1 MWGLKWGLFAWLQTL
16 VNSCFQRDSNYE
28 NLQRRNGPSASGAS
42 PRDLRRF
49 SRLSDH
55 TTYMQTSTVMNLV
68 CVSVCVCVACVCVHM
83 FDSRY
88 IVLPHSAPLSS
99 PRCSRS
105 AFCTPPPNYTLG
117 KVSHKGFSIS

>member
-1 MWGLKWGLFAWLQTL
+1 MWGLKWGLFVWLQTL

-55 TTYMQTSTVMNLV
+55 TTYMQTSTVMSP
-68 CVSVCVCVACVCVHM
+68 VSVCVLCMFARVRVCV
-83 FDSRY
+83 
-88 IVLPHSAPLSS
+88 
-99 PRCSRS
+99 
-105 AFCTPPPNYTLG
+105 YTCL
-117 KVSHKGFSIS
+117 ILDT